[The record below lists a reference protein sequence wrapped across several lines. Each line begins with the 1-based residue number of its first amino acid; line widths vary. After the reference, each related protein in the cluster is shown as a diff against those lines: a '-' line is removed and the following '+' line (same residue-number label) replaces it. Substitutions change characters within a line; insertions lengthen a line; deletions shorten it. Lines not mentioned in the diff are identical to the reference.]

1 MIKNIFYKSLLIL
14 ILSSALMFIGI
25 LFTVQYNNIMY
36 SQVMI
41 VNIIEMLEKEI
52 DLYDIQTEDAFRKF
66 VLQSDKEELRISVI
80 STNGVVVADTLADTS
95 KNPMGNHTNRSDVIE
110 ALHSVK
116 NAPAFS
122 ITTSIS
128 QKTPYIYASKKIK
141 ADDSRDYIL
150 RVSIPIDS
158 VNKYLISFLFTAVM
172 VIGVVIIIM
181 ALVLPLMSRNI
192 MIPFYI
198 IKETLDNIYNNK
210 STKPKNLTGY
220 NDINT
225 ILYDINELAVSLNE
239 NIIGYQTEKE
249 KLNYVL
255 ENIAQGIIAVNKNKG
270 IFFINQ
276 YTMDLLEISD
286 SNVKNLNEVI
296 KDNEVMERI
305 NNAIELKRFSKFD
318 VKEHTM
324 DIEISIIPILDNEN
338 ISALIKFEDVT
349 DIRKVEIEKQDF
361 FINASH
367 ELKTPL
373 TSILGY
379 SELLMAT
386 GGGKNLPDFIK
397 RINNEALRMKDLVI
411 DMLTLSRIEAN
422 WKETVDEKLDIK
434 EVILNVFE
442 SNRIKAEQ
450 RNMSIDLDI
459 ESAIIMANK
468 EKITEVVNNLVDN
481 AIKYTDDG
489 GIVKISLKKKDS
501 KAIFSVKDT
510 GCGIAPQYLNRIF
523 ERFFRVKNNKYL
535 KVQGTGLG
543 LTIVKNICNYYNAD
557 IHITSEENVGTE
569 MTVVFN
575 LYKDVEKLENKEK
588 IENSIETKEK

>member
-41 VNIIEMLEKEI
+41 VNIMEMLEKEI
-52 DLYDIQTEDAFRKF
+52 DLYDVQTEDAFRKF
-66 VLQSDKEELRISVI
+66 VLQSDKEELRISII
-80 STNGVVVADTLADTS
+80 STNGVVIADTMTDTS

-110 ALHSVK
+110 ALHSIENK
-116 NAPAFS
+116 PAFS
-122 ITTSIS
+122 INTSIS
-128 QKTPYIYASKKIK
+128 QKTPYMYVSKKIK
-141 ADDSRDYIL
+141 ADDKRDYIL
-150 RVSIPIDS
+150 RVSIPIES

-172 VIGVVIIIM
+172 VIGIVVIIM

-192 MIPFYI
+192 MIPFYM

-210 STKPKNLTGY
+210 SLKPKNLTGY

-239 NIIGYQTEKE
+239 NITGYQTERE

-255 ENIAQGIIAVNKNKG
+255 ENIAQGIIAVNKNKE

-276 YTMDLLEISD
+276 YALDLLEISD
-286 SNVKNLNEVI
+286 SNIKKLNEII
-296 KDNEVMERI
+296 KDDDVIEKI
-305 NNAIELKRFSKFD
+305 DNAIEFSRFSKFD

-324 DIEISIIPILDNEN
+324 DIEISIIPIRNNEN

-373 TSILGY
+373 TSIIGY
-379 SELLMAT
+379 SELLIAT
-386 GGGKNLPDFIK
+386 GGGKNQADFIK

-422 WKETVDEKLDIK
+422 WKETIDEEIDIK
-434 EVILNVFE
+434 DIILDVYE
-442 SNRIKAEQ
+442 SNRIKSEQ
-450 RNMSIDLDI
+450 RNIDVKLDI
-459 ESAIIMANK
+459 ESAVIMANR
-468 EKITEVVNNLVDN
+468 EKITEVINNLVDN
-481 AIKYTDDG
+481 AIKYTDDDG
-489 GIVKISLKKKDS
+489 EVKIYLKNNSD
-501 KAIFSVKDT
+501 KAIFTVKDT

-535 KVQGTGLG
+535 KVHGTGLG

-557 IHITSEENVGTE
+557 IHIKSEENVGTE

-575 LYKDVEKLENKEK
+575 LHKKEEIK
-588 IENSIETKEK
+588 NN